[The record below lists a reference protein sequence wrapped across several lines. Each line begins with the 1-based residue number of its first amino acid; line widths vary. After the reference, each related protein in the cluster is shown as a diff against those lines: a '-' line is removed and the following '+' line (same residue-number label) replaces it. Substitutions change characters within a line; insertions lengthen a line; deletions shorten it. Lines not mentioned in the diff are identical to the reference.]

1 MYLDRPCLNDFVL
14 VPIGTKANSRFC
26 DFACLFAG
34 TSVLTEQASDIS
46 RSGESSVDAESELKE
61 LEFRAR
67 ALESLVRA
75 REQQMNLDE
84 D

>member
-1 MYLDRPCLNDFVL
+1 MHLDKPGLNDFVL
-14 VPIGTKANSRFC
+14 VPIATKANAMFW
-26 DFACLFAG
+26 DFACLFSG

-46 RSGESSVDAESELKE
+46 RSGDSNVDAESELKE

-75 REQQMNLDE
+75 REQQMNVDE